1 MNKWIKKL
9 TAALCA
15 AVLMCGM
22 AVTAYA
28 GGGDMGYPAKSEDF
42 VGRGGA
48 TEQSECS
55 PQGGR
60 SGAEFVTTRD
70 GLAPV
75 EPLPTETVDSGEG
88 FTEDGNLVTR
98 DLLYDKAT
106 NKQFITVQTS
116 GGNTFYIVID
126 YDKPTDE
133 DGEQYQTYFLNMVDE
148 ADLLAAMQAAGGEL
162 PECSCADKCAVGA
175 INTDCIVCAVN
186 MGECQGKAPEPAP
199 VEERSL
205 ILSRSSPRA
214 AAGRSCWCWPW
225 RSSAVVLAGIS
236 RYTAPRSS
244 RPQTLRRTM
253 ATITTIPRLGRMRT
267 KRKARARNEIY
278 QQPL

>member
-1 MNKWIKKL
+1 MNKWMKKL

-28 GGGDMGYPAKSEDF
+28 GGGE
-42 VGRGGA
+42 
-48 TEQSECS
+48 EW
-55 PQGGR
+55 
-60 SGAEFVTTRD
+60 D
-70 GLAPV
+70 GLDPV
-75 EPLPTETVDSGEG
+75 EPPPMETVDPGEG

-133 DGEQYQTYFLNMVDE
+133 DGEQYQTYFLNIVDE

-162 PECSCADKCAVGA
+162 PLGGRGRNGKRGRGMRFTNSPYEDFMKEKSYFKGA
-175 INTDCIVCAVN
+175 PPNLPPKGSRCDGCPYWHGIGCVFCYREQLKPKT
-186 MGECQGKAPEPAP
+186 GGKHEP
-199 VEERSL
+199 
-205 ILSRSSPRA
+205 
-214 AAGRSCWCWPW
+214 
-225 RSSAVVLAGIS
+225 
-236 RYTAPRSS
+236 
-244 RPQTLRRTM
+244 
-253 ATITTIPRLGRMRT
+253 
-267 KRKARARNEIY
+267 
-278 QQPL
+278 

>member
-1 MNKWIKKL
+1 MNKWMKKL

-28 GGGDMGYPAKSEDF
+28 GGGE
-42 VGRGGA
+42 
-48 TEQSECS
+48 EW
-55 PQGGR
+55 
-60 SGAEFVTTRD
+60 D

-75 EPLPTETVDSGEG
+75 EPLPTETVDPGEG

-133 DGEQYQTYFLNMVDE
+133 DGEQYHTSFLYMVDE
-148 ADLLAAMQAAGGEL
+148 ADLLAAMQASGGEL

-175 INTDCIVCAVN
+175 INTDCTVCAVN
-186 MGECQGKAPEPAP
+186 MSECQGKAPEPAP
-199 VEERSL
+199 VVEPEPDPEPEQPKATGNGGMLLLALAVVFMGGSAGWYFTLAR
-205 ILSRSSPRA
+205 PKTQRA
-214 AAGRSCWCWPW
+214 AESEADYGGEYDG
-225 RSSAVVLAGIS
+225 AED
-236 RYTAPRSS
+236 YDETAPEDDG
-244 RPQTLRRTM
+244 P
-253 ATITTIPRLGRMRT
+253 PWDEDG
-267 KRKARARNEIY
+267 EE
-278 QQPL
+278 

>member
-1 MNKWIKKL
+1 MNKWMKKL

-28 GGGDMGYPAKSEDF
+28 GGGE
-42 VGRGGA
+42 
-48 TEQSECS
+48 EW
-55 PQGGR
+55 
-60 SGAEFVTTRD
+60 D

-75 EPLPTETVDSGEG
+75 EPLPTETVDPGEG

-148 ADLLAAMQAAGGEL
+148 ADLLAAIQAAGGEL
-162 PECSCADKCAVGA
+162 PECSCADKCAVGV
-175 INTDCIVCAVN
+175 INTDCTVCAVN
-186 MGECQGKAPEPAP
+186 MSECQGKAPEPAP
-199 VEERSL
+199 VVEPEQPKATGNGGMLLLALAVVVIGGGAGWYFKIYR
-205 ILSRSSPRA
+205 PKKQRA
-214 AAGRSCWCWPW
+214 AESEADYGGEYDG
-225 RSSAVVLAGIS
+225 AED
-236 RYTAPRSS
+236 YDETAPEDDG
-244 RPQTLRRTM
+244 P
-253 ATITTIPRLGRMRT
+253 PWDEDG
-267 KRKARARNEIY
+267 EE
-278 QQPL
+278 

>member
-1 MNKWIKKL
+1 MNKWMKKL

-28 GGGDMGYPAKSEDF
+28 GGGE
-42 VGRGGA
+42 
-48 TEQSECS
+48 EW
-55 PQGGR
+55 
-60 SGAEFVTTRD
+60 D

-75 EPLPTETVDSGEG
+75 EPLPTETVDPGEG

-116 GGNTFYIVID
+116 GGSTFYIVID

-148 ADLLAAMQAAGGEL
+148 ADLLAAAEAAGVEQAV
-162 PECSCADKCAVGA
+162 CSCSEKCEAGAV
-175 INTDCIVCAVN
+175 NTDCAVCSVN
-186 MGECQGKAPEPAP
+186 MSKCVGVEPEPTETEEPAP
-199 VEERSL
+199 EEAEPETGGNARML
-205 ILSRSSPRA
+205 LA
-214 AAGRSCWCWPW
+214 
-225 RSSAVVLAGIS
+225 VLAVALVGGGAAF
-236 RYTAPRSS
+236 YFKVL
-244 RPQTLRRTM
+244 RP
-253 ATITTIPRLGRMRT
+253 
-267 KRKARARNEIY
+267 K
-278 QQPL
+278 QQQAGEPEEDYGEEDYEDDGPPWDEENSEEDEE

>member
-1 MNKWIKKL
+1 MNKWMKKL

-28 GGGDMGYPAKSEDF
+28 GGGE
-42 VGRGGA
+42 
-48 TEQSECS
+48 EW
-55 PQGGR
+55 
-60 SGAEFVTTRD
+60 D

-148 ADLLAAMQAAGGEL
+148 ADLLAAMQAAGDEL
-162 PECSCADKCAVGA
+162 PECSCTDKCAVGA
-175 INTDCIVCAVN
+175 INTDCTVCAVN
-186 MGECQGKAPEPAP
+186 LSECQGKAPEPAP
-199 VEERSL
+199 VVEPEPDPEPEQPKATGNGGMLLLALAVVVIGGGAGWYFKIYR
-205 ILSRSSPRA
+205 PKKQRA
-214 AAGRSCWCWPW
+214 AESEADYGGEYDG
-225 RSSAVVLAGIS
+225 AED
-236 RYTAPRSS
+236 YDETAPEDDG
-244 RPQTLRRTM
+244 P
-253 ATITTIPRLGRMRT
+253 PWDEDG
-267 KRKARARNEIY
+267 EE
-278 QQPL
+278 